1 VLSKADVM
9 EKLGIRSYLTL
20 RSWVINNGFPAP
32 RELGSGNGR
41 SLVGW
46 LSSEV
51 DAWLVNRPRRMPKG
65 SEGVERWRRYGSLT
79 DALKQGTPLK
89 VSETYQNEPQ
99 ELA

>member
-1 VLSKADVM
+1 MPKSPRGTSPSRKFPKTRPPVPVEPVTVATGPVRVLSKTDVM

-32 RELGSGNGR
+32 RELGPGNGR

-51 DAWLVNRPRRMPKG
+51 DAWLANRPLRLPKG
-65 SEGVERWRRYGSLT
+65 ASR
-79 DALKQGTPLK
+79 
-89 VSETYQNEPQ
+89 
-99 ELA
+99 